1 MRYTRVKDK
10 NGEIHL
16 AAFEKE
22 DKVFFLDEL
31 FPELKGKSLI
41 DFVHMVNGDP
51 QKAAQMIC
59 AADGLVHR
67 IEEQE
72 MLTPIERPVHDILCV
87 GVNYTDHLEE
97 TKEHLAG
104 AVSDEVS
111 GTVYFAKRTNR
122 ILGANEEIQGRFDID
137 EKVDYETE
145 LAVIIGKEGK
155 GITEEKAEEYVF
167 GYSVF
172 NDLSSRD
179 LQTRHGQWLIAEL
192 SKGITLEAGDII
204 ATGTPVVTV
213 FDEKEKPDYEGNKKV
228 IDFLIEGGV
237 DGILVLGSSGEFTGL
252 TKQEKHDFFKFYA
265 DYTAGR
271 TKLYAG
277 TGSLNFEDTVA
288 LSNEVNEMGYEGAMV
303 IGPCYYALDQEKIF
317 VYYDTLAKSI
327 KGNLYIYNFPARSGH
342 SIAPETLKKLVE
354 NNTNIKG
361 LKDSVSEP
369 NHTNE
374 LMPLYDMDSNFS
386 LLFKKLMQHRGVEIS
401 DRAIFPYNQMDEEVY
416 KKAESLMDKVI
427 EEYQNL
433 K

>member
-1 MRYTRVKDK
+1 M
-10 NGEIHL
+10 
-16 AAFEKE
+16 
-22 DKVFFLDEL
+22 
-31 FPELKGKSLI
+31 
-41 DFVHMVNGDP
+41 
-51 QKAAQMIC
+51 
-59 AADGLVHR
+59 
-67 IEEQE
+67 
-72 MLTPIERPVHDILCV
+72 
-87 GVNYTDHLEE
+87 
-97 TKEHLAG
+97 
-104 AVSDEVS
+104 
-111 GTVYFAKRTNR
+111 
-122 ILGANEEIQGRFDID
+122 
-137 EKVDYETE
+137 
-145 LAVIIGKEGK
+145 
-155 GITEEKAEEYVF
+155 
-167 GYSVF
+167 
-172 NDLSSRD
+172 
-179 LQTRHGQWLIAEL
+179 

-252 TKQEKHDFFKFYA
+252 TKQEKHDFFKFYTG
-265 DYTAGR
+265 YTAGR

-303 IGPCYYALDQEKIF
+303 IGPCYYALNQEKIF

-374 LMPLYDMDSNFS
+374 LMLAVEGHEFEMFSGFDDQFLYNLTSG
-386 LLFKKLMQHRGVEIS
+386 GVEIS

>member
-1 MRYTRVKDK
+1 M
-10 NGEIHL
+10 
-16 AAFEKE
+16 
-22 DKVFFLDEL
+22 
-31 FPELKGKSLI
+31 S
-41 DFVHMVNGDP
+41 
-51 QKAAQMIC
+51 KA
-59 AADGLVHR
+59 
-67 IEEQE
+67 
-72 MLTPIERPVHDILCV
+72 
-87 GVNYTDHLEE
+87 
-97 TKEHLAG
+97 
-104 AVSDEVS
+104 
-111 GTVYFAKRTNR
+111 
-122 ILGANEEIQGRFDID
+122 
-137 EKVDYETE
+137 
-145 LAVIIGKEGK
+145 
-155 GITEEKAEEYVF
+155 
-167 GYSVF
+167 
-172 NDLSSRD
+172 
-179 LQTRHGQWLIAEL
+179 
-192 SKGITLEAGDII
+192 ITLEASDII

-252 TKQEKHDFFKFYA
+252 TKQEKHDFFKFYTG
-265 DYTAGR
+265 YTAGR

-327 KGNLYIYNFPARSGH
+327 KGNLYIYNFPVRSGH

-354 NNTNIKG
+354 NNANIKG

-386 LLFKKLMQHRGVEIS
+386 LLFKKLMQHRGVEVL